1 METVKTISADRA
13 RGLAFLASLDLEY
26 PPVQDF
32 VLTNSGIVE
41 PLPTNQDDWDEFK
54 TNVAKKRDNHDS

>member
-1 METVKTISADRA
+1 METNNKQSRTRED
-13 RGLAFLASLDLEY
+13 GLKFLRDMDLEF

-41 PLPTNQDDWDEFK
+41 PLPTKSDAWDQFQEN
-54 TNVAKKRDNHDS
+54 TKKRKDNNG